1 MNRLLATAILV
12 ALALLP
18 TGLAL
23 AHDGVPLAPHDLW
36 QAWTFEPLTVL
47 SLTFMASVYASG
59 VTTLWRRAGLGR
71 GVTGRRAAAFIAG
84 WLTLV
89 AALVSPLDA
98 LSGVLFSA
106 HMVQH
111 LLLMVVAPPLL
122 VYGMP
127 PFVAA
132 WAVPGARRRL
142 LAGWWRD
149 QFWLRE
155 KWLWASAPGAVWALH
170 GGALWLWHTP
180 RLYEWAL
187 RNDAVH
193 YLEHACFFGTATLFW
208 WTLIRRSGRSRLSYG
223 AAVLFVFTTMLHSG
237 LLGALI
243 TFAPQQL
250 YPHYSTTSAWGLTFL
265 QDQQL
270 AGIIMW
276 FPVGVIYLAVVLT
289 LVGVWF
295 QSADRQEA
303 EMQYRIEQ
311 AT

>member
-1 MNRLLATAILV
+1 MYRLITLTTIA

-18 TGLAL
+18 THAIR
-23 AHDGVPLAPHDLW
+23 AHDGAPLAPHDLW
-36 QAWTFEPLTVL
+36 RAWNFEPLTLL
-47 SLTFMASVYASG
+47 SLALMAVVYTRG
-59 VTTLWRRAGLGR
+59 VAMLWQRAGRGR
-71 GVTGRRAAAFIAG
+71 GVTGRRVAAFVAG
-84 WLTLV
+84 WLTLAV
-89 AALVSPLDA
+89 ALVSPLDA

-132 WAVPGARRRL
+132 WAVPRSRRRP
-142 LAGWWRD
+142 LAGWWHG
-149 QFWLRE
+149 QVWLRE
-155 KWLWASAPGAVWALH
+155 NWRWISAPAAVWALH
-170 GGALWLWHTP
+170 GASLWLWHTP
-180 RLYEWAL
+180 RLYEFAL
-187 RNDAVH
+187 RNEPVH
-193 YLEHACFFGTATLFW
+193 FLEHVCFFGTALLFW

-243 TFAPQQL
+243 TFAPLHL
-250 YPHYSTTSAWGLTFL
+250 YPHYSTTSAWGLTYL

-303 EMQYRIEQ
+303 QMEYRVEQ
-311 AT
+311 LT